1 VRVDSYSE
9 RILGQRLTHLLEGN
23 VLRQILIRCFCLVI
37 TLISL
42 ASAAGAQN
50 LAPGDIIR
58 FGDVRYSQNGQY
70 RILWKCNSGNGNC
83 FLIHEKLINGVWQSW
98 GYVLVPNPTL
108 YFWQL
113 QAPAGA
119 YMQLDGNFV
128 AYDENMVW
136 RAQSMT
142 GGNSGA
148 YLNIQNDGNPVIY
161 SANHIALWTPACH
174 LPQPRYSLPP
184 GGCP

>member
-1 VRVDSYSE
+1 V
-9 RILGQRLTHLLEGN
+9 I
-23 VLRQILIRCFCLVI
+23 RQILIRCFCLLM

-42 ASAAGAQN
+42 ASAAAAQN

-58 FGDVRYSQNGQY
+58 LGDVRYSQNGQW
-70 RILWKCNSGNGNC
+70 RIQWKCLYSGDGSC
-83 FLIHEKLINGVWQSW
+83 YLVHEKLVSGAWQAW
-98 GYVLVPNPTL
+98 GYVLYPGLQTDGAKL

-113 QAPAGA
+113 QAPGGA
-119 YMQLDGNFV
+119 LMQLDGNFV

-161 SANHIALWTPACH
+161 SATHVALWTPACH
-174 LPQPRYSLPP
+174 IPAQVIRYSLPP